1 MLYHYVRLW
10 RMKYSEIT
18 DSCIYTFKCRFS
30 DIDTMHSAIKRA
42 IIVVIS
48 IILFVDVVV
57 FLYMLLLILSLFSDI
72 IAVKTI
78 SVMYGD
84 SVYHYYCS

>member
-1 MLYHYVRLW
+1 
-10 RMKYSEIT
+10 MKYSEIT

>member
-1 MLYHYVRLW
+1 
-10 RMKYSEIT
+10 MKYSEIT
-18 DSCIYTFKCRFS
+18 DSCIYNFKCRFS
-30 DIDTMHSAIKRA
+30 DVDTMHSAIKRA